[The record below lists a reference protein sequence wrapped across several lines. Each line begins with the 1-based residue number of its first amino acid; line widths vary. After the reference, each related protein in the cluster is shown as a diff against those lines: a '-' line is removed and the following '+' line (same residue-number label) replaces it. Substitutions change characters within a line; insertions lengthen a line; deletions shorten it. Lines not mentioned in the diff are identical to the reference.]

1 MTFTVDADDPRAWI
15 AEPRR
20 MLDAQEV
27 TIASFKDKLDQIDE
41 LL

>member
-1 MTFTVDADDPRAWI
+1 
-15 AEPRR
+15 
-20 MLDAQEV
+20 MLWLAVGLGGQARQGGVGCWQVEV